1 MDKTAIYTKKEFKQF
16 VELIAE
22 MLSLSISYKKIFN
35 IQSLDPFNNYYEL
48 VVIKEPTDEEWDFIN
63 LEMKES
69 YGYITLDVKIVCW
82 SIQTQKTIYRV
93 ESKDFSVTNAYKSLI
108 DFGYMD
114 LIKKLIEIKKFKQQ
128 LSDAKDEFWK
138 LHKKLERKLKK

>member
-48 VVIKEPTDEEWDFIN
+48 VVIKEPTDEE
-63 LEMKES
+63 
-69 YGYITLDVKIVCW
+69 
-82 SIQTQKTIYRV
+82 
-93 ESKDFSVTNAYKSLI
+93 
-108 DFGYMD
+108 
-114 LIKKLIEIKKFKQQ
+114 
-128 LSDAKDEFWK
+128 
-138 LHKKLERKLKK
+138 

>member
-1 MDKTAIYTKKEFKQF
+1 
-16 VELIAE
+16 
-22 MLSLSISYKKIFN
+22 
-35 IQSLDPFNNYYEL
+35 
-48 VVIKEPTDEEWDFIN
+48 
-63 LEMKES
+63 MKES